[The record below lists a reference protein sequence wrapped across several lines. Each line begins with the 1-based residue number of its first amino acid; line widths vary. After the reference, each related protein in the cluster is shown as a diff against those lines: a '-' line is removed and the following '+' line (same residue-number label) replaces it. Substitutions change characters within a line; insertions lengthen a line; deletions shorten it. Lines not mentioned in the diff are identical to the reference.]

1 MKRPL
6 IDISFQ
12 GLQHI
17 SKDFSNTEIIEGYFS
32 CRNNSLQFLENCPR
46 IVHGLFT
53 CSENKLLSMYGASKF
68 TGTSSSDTFYCYS
81 NNLTSMDFLPITLGY
96 IMITLNWT

>member
-6 IDISFQ
+6 IDISSQ
-12 GLQHI
+12 ALLHI
-17 SKDFSNTEIIEGYFS
+17 SKDFSNIEIKGYFS

-68 TGTSSSDTFYCYS
+68 TGTSSVDTFYCYS
-81 NNLTSMDFLPITLGY
+81 NNLMSMDFLPITSGY
-96 IMITLNWT
+96 IMLILNWT